1 VTRGVV
7 LAAAL
12 LHGLAAAAQGASG
25 QPPPPDTPLPSALP
39 AAALARALAL
49 VEQAAAPLAPAKAR
63 ISALPGGMDPR
74 LKLAPCNRIEPFL
87 PPSVPAWGRTRV
99 GLRCTEGPVAWTVY
113 LPVQVQAWAP
123 ALAPHSALPA
133 GHVLTEADLAPVPT
147 DWAARNDAPLGDL
160 PTAVGRTLARAA
172 MPGQPLRQGDLR
184 RKQWFASGDTVKV
197 VASGPGFS
205 VVGEGLALAD
215 GLEGQRAR
223 VQLLVRD
230 PQGTVSPGRVL
241 NATVRGEREVHVAL
255 W

>member
-1 VTRGVV
+1 MPVTAAD
-7 LAAAL
+7 LAKAL
-12 LHGLAAAAQGASG
+12 
-25 QPPPPDTPLPSALP
+25 T
-39 AAALARALAL
+39 L
-49 VEQAAAPLAPAKAR
+49 VEQAAAQMAPPAAR
-63 ISALPGGMDPR
+63 VSAVPGAMDPR
-74 LKLAPCNRIEPFL
+74 LKLAPCQRAEPFL
-87 PPSVPAWGRTRV
+87 PPAVPAWGRTRV
-99 GLRCTEGPVAWTVY
+99 GLRCAQGPVAWTVY

-147 DWAARNDAPLGDL
+147 DWAARNDPPLGHL
-160 PTAVGRTLARAA
+160 AAAVGRTLARAA
-172 MPGQPLRQGDLR
+172 MPGQPLRQSDLR

-215 GLEGQRAR
+215 GLDGQRTR

-230 PQGTVSPGRVL
+230 LSGAVSPGRVL
-241 NATVRGEREVHVAL
+241 NATARGEREVQVAL